1 MELRPIFKINRKS
14 PVTNWTPDQ
23 NIKGGDMVSQKQ
35 KKVNIFEIEIAAKT
49 VKMEIDQGGLK
60 NSPVWRAMWLGHF
73 YLPASGPCNPLPNN
87 KPLNT

>member
-1 MELRPIFKINRKS
+1 
-14 PVTNWTPDQ
+14 
-23 NIKGGDMVSQKQ
+23 MVSQKQ

-73 YLPASGPCNPLPNN
+73 YLPARLAMLSPFN
-87 KPLNT
+87 KPLNNTSKNNSLSKALQGFS